1 MHIIKKYMRYIVI
14 LFFPLLIST
23 QALAGIFDGKWYGTN
38 PCAIFDEPQDVILEI
53 ENGKAKADW
62 GEERNP
68 TKYRGKVYKGDKIGL
83 NSNDGRVEGYF
94 TSTEELLL
102 NKGKTITN
110 NNNETINCEFVLTK
124 NAIKKEDDPEEI
136 AKQEAIE
143 EEEQAKSIMDNIPE
157 WFLNLPDGGNIIAYA
172 AGTNENLKLQTA
184 YDRALGEARETLA
197 SSLNLTITQQLNK
210 IVDEISAGNDITL
223 TEQLTEVT
231 NYTTNT
237 VKVSGWKE
245 VEKDIQKN
253 GDNYLV
259 YVLIQFNLRDAN
271 KILLDQ
277 IKTNEDS
284 FQKLKAS
291 QAFQEL
297 EEEVNKSS

>member
-1 MHIIKKYMRYIVI
+1 MRYIII

-124 NAIKKEDDPEEI
+124 NAIKKEDNPEEI
-136 AKQEAIE
+136 AKQKAIE